1 VKRFRAVRDIDGTYA
16 REGSTTDANEIVQL
30 LLYVAIIH
38 ITIYSEITT
47 YIDIISDRDRT
58 CHVQLFGRGRVT
70 RRTDCDVPSRVY
82 G

>member
-1 VKRFRAVRDIDGTYA
+1 MKRFRAFDIYGTHA
-16 REGSTTDANEIVQL
+16 REGSTTDANEIVRVH
-30 LLYVAIIH
+30 VAIIH

-58 CHVQLFGRGRVT
+58 CHVQLFGRGRIT